1 MDFDTLTF
9 TEVTCDFGRR
19 RALNKVSLTCR
30 AGQLLA
36 VLGPN
41 GAGKS
46 TLLAVAATLLRP
58 SSGHVLYGGRAA
70 AQGGAPLR
78 GRIGLLA
85 HDLFIYPELSAAE
98 NLSFFAR
105 LHDVADA
112 VSVVERALQRSGL
125 GDRRAE
131 PVSGFSRGMRQ
142 RLAIE
147 RALLH
152 APRLVLLDEPFTGLD
167 DAGVVQTR
175 ARLAAVRDAGAIVL
189 VTTHDF
195 ESIEPIADTAVV
207 LSSGRVAHLERSGA
221 GLREDYR
228 RAAGMS

>member
-1 MDFDTLTF
+1 VDFDNVTF
-9 TEVTCDFGRR
+9 TEVTRNFGRR

-36 VLGPN
+36 LLGPN

-46 TLLAVAATLLRP
+46 TLLSVAATLLRP
-58 SSGHVLYGGRAA
+58 SSGDVLYGEHRAA
-70 AQGGAPLR
+70 AAGASLR

-85 HDLFIYPELSAAE
+85 HDLFLYPELSAAE
-98 NLSFFAR
+98 NLLFFAR
-105 LHDVADA
+105 LHGVADPA
-112 VSVVERALQRSGL
+112 DRVEEALRRAGL
-125 GDRRAE
+125 ADRRAD

-152 APRLVLLDEPFTGLD
+152 SPRLVLLDEPFTGLD
-167 DAGVVQTR
+167 DAGVLQTR
-175 ARLAAVRDAGAIVL
+175 ARLGAVREAGAIVL
-189 VTTHDF
+189 VTTHDL
-195 ESIEPIADTAVV
+195 EAIEPLADTAVV
-207 LSSGRVAHLERSGA
+207 LTGGRLARVERSGA

-228 RAAGMS
+228 RMVAAS